1 LFEVFSPLT
10 PPVFRRLIGFEQR
23 VSNKPATRK
32 NKCQKQLRGIQK
44 TNRMDMVSITTTPN
58 VAPEVR
64 FHLTTG
70 FLAQAGSRSVMIV
83 KNGMKREGTY
93 PDD

>member
-1 LFEVFSPLT
+1 
-10 PPVFRRLIGFEQR
+10 
-23 VSNKPATRK
+23 
-32 NKCQKQLRGIQK
+32 
-44 TNRMDMVSITTTPN
+44 MDMVSITTTPN